1 MDMNYLVQR
10 KINAKKAYRKKVI
23 LTLVGS
29 AIVLALIIV
38 GLIKV
43 VVDEKNAGE
52 NTGNPGTNVSE
63 NITPELSEGEPGSSG
78 ENDGDSDINTQ
89 NNMTEATPVPTE
101 PVATATPAP
110 TATPTPTLAP
120 VDKKLVVVDPGHGGH
135 DLGSPRPQLG
145 IYEKEANL
153 AIALFVKEELE
164 AAGYEVLMIREEDV
178 FVDNPS
184 RPATAIEAGADAYV
198 SIHLNSLDQETD
210 STQGTEVWYADMRN
224 DGSDVLAQC
233 VLEEVCKEAGSK
245 NRGIKVSNKL
255 IVLKYNGLPAC
266 LVECGFMSS
275 PTEIEKL
282 FDPEYQQKLAKGIA
296 NGINKFLTLE

>member
-23 LTLVGS
+23 LTVVVS

-43 VVDEKNAGE
+43 ISDEKKTEDNGM
-52 NTGNPGTNVSE
+52 NKGTNVSE
-63 NITPELSEGEPGSSG
+63 DITPGLSGNGSDNSN
-78 ENDGDSDINTQ
+78 ENGSEDVSVGNPNGI
-89 NNMTEATPVPTE
+89 TESTPVPTE
-101 PVATATPAP
+101 PVATATPI
-110 TATPTPTLAP
+110 PTPTLTP
-120 VDKKLVVVDPGHGGH
+120 VPKKLVVVDPGHGGE

-153 AIALFVKEELE
+153 AIGLFVKKELE
-164 AAGYEVLMIREEDV
+164 DAGYEVLMIREADV
-178 FVDNPS
+178 FVENPS

-198 SIHLNSLDQETD
+198 SIHLNSLENETD

-224 DGSDVLAQC
+224 DGSDILAQC

-245 NRGIKVSNKL
+245 NRGIKMSNNL
-255 IVLKYNGLPAC
+255 IVLKYNGVPAC

-275 PTEIEKL
+275 PTELAKL

-296 NGINKFLTLE
+296 NGIKKYLPLE